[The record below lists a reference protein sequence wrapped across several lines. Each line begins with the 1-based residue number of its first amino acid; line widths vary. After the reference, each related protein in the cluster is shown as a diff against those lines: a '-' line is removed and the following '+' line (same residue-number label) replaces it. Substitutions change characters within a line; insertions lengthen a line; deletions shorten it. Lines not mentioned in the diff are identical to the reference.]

1 MRNNIV
7 SVIVGTRGTGKTDF
21 VKNLLCSSLSG
32 FKKKLVVDTFD
43 SDVWKNLKTWNWS
56 NQENIL
62 VPILPPEN
70 FSRWNS
76 GIYRMFHSDTDYLMQ
91 LIQDHA
97 NNCQIVFE
105 DATKYVGSK
114 LSKDMKKFVLDSKQ
128 KNLDLIFIF
137 HSLGSVPPDLI
148 RVADTLTLFK
158 TNEGEP
164 SKDKYPFPEIPAMMK
179 KVRESQD
186 RFTNITIRLN

>member
-7 SVIVGTRGTGKTDF
+7 SLIVGTRGTGKTDF
-21 VKNLLCSSLSG
+21 VKNLLYQSKIG
-32 FKKKLVVDTFD
+32 FKKQLVVDTFD
-43 SDVWKNLKTWNWS
+43 SDVWKNLKTFTAPH
-56 NQENIL
+56 QENVS
-62 VPILPPEN
+62 VPVLPPEN
-70 FSRWNS
+70 FSRWLT
-76 GIYRMFHSDTDYLMQ
+76 GLYRMFHSDTDYLMQ

-164 SKDKYPFPEIPAMMK
+164 SKDKYPFPEIPVMMK
-179 KVRESQD
+179 KVRESKD
-186 RFTNITIRLN
+186 RYTNSTIRLN

>member
-1 MRNNIV
+1 MRDNIV
-7 SVIVGTRGTGKTDF
+7 SLVVGTRGTGKTDF
-21 VKNLLCSSLSG
+21 IKNLLYQSKIA
-32 FKKKLVVDTFD
+32 FKKQLVVDTFD
-43 SDVWKNLKTWNWS
+43 STVWRNLKTFTNPA
-56 NQENIL
+56 QENVT
-62 VPILPPEN
+62 VPVLPLAN
-70 FSRWNS
+70 FPHWLT
-76 GIYRMFHSDTDYLMQ
+76 GLYRMFDSDTDLMMS

-137 HSLGSVPPDLI
+137 HSLASIPPDLV
-148 RVADTLTLFK
+148 RVADTLTIFK

-164 SKDKYPFPEIPAMMK
+164 SKDKYPFPSIPEKMQ
-179 KVRESQD
+179 KVRDSKD
-186 RFTNITIRLN
+186 RYCNVTIRLN